1 MTTYEMPLSFT
12 RPPLNMNDRMHWA
25 KKAKIVKSLRHEAFT
40 RAKAMKLPTN
50 CGHIEFQFH
59 FMPRDN
65 RRRDAGNLLPNHKAL
80 LDGIVDAWVVHDDNP
95 DYVTELMPKIHPPE
109 RGQLAKCWL
118 TIKIIR

>member
-25 KKAKIVKSLRHEAFT
+25 KKAKIVKSLRHEAFV

-50 CGHIEFQFH
+50 CGHIEVQLNFR
-59 FMPRDN
+59 PRDH
-65 RRRDAGNLLPNHKAL
+65 RRRDAINLVLNQKSL
-80 LDGIVDAWVVHDDNP
+80 VDGLVDAWIVHDDTP
-95 DYVTELMPKIHPPE
+95 DYVTDLMPKIHPPE

-118 TIKIIR
+118 TIKIVR

>member
-12 RPPLNMNDRMHWA
+12 KPPLSLNNRMHWT
-25 KKAKIVKSLRHEAFT
+25 KERRIVKSLRHESFI

-50 CGHIEFQFH
+50 CGHIEFNLNWQ
-59 FMPRDN
+59 PRDI
-65 RRRDAGNLLPNHKAL
+65 RRRDPSNFILTQKPL

-95 DYVTELMPKIHPPE
+95 DYVTELMPKIHPPQ